1 MNLKTWFKGLGVF
14 VLSSFITSLAAAN
27 LSPST
32 FNFSK
37 QGLTK
42 LAALAMI
49 VGVKALLLYLKQSP
63 LPSADGKTDWTRI
76 SGVVAFAAVLPA
88 AMIGSGCVS
97 SWERSTYATLA
108 TGKAL
113 IDCAVAG
120 YNHFDTD
127 IRHACAANPN
137 DPAFDPSK
145 FYIAQTRDAQQAIE
159 KARQAQIACVE
170 AFEGYAVAKL
180 GKDKTVSLADKEAAV
195 VAYLAQLPTLLNA
208 VRALIGTPL
217 AQRGTPQ
224 PNNST
229 TETPRHGENQGL
241 FWRHENLRGLQRIRG
256 KGLQAP
262 SPVDDAL
269 AVVVALKP
277 AALRSPDHRMTAIT
291 RFQEVSRG
299 Q

>member
-42 LAALAMI
+42 LAALATI
-49 VGVKALLLYLKQSP
+49 VGVKAVLLYLKQSP
-63 LPSADGKTDWTRI
+63 LPLPDGKTDWTRI

-88 AMIGSGCVS
+88 ALLNSGCVS
-97 SWERSTYATLA
+97 SWEQSTYATLA

-120 YNHFDTD
+120 YNHFDAD
-127 IRHACAANPN
+127 IRHACASNPA
-137 DPAFDPSK
+137 DPAFDPSR

-159 KARQAQIACVE
+159 KARQTQIACVE
-170 AFEGYAVAKL
+170 AFEGYAVAKV
-180 GKDKTVSLADKEAAV
+180 GKDKTVPLADKQAAV
-195 VAYLAQLPTLLNA
+195 VAYLAQLPALLNS
-208 VRALIGTPL
+208 VRALIGKPV
-217 AQRGTPQ
+217 A
-224 PNNST
+224 
-229 TETPRHGENQGL
+229 
-241 FWRHENLRGLQRIRG
+241 
-256 KGLQAP
+256 QAP
-262 SPVDDAL
+262 SPVHDVMRAI
-269 AVVVALKP
+269 VALEP
-277 AALRSPDHRMTAIT
+277 VELRSPDHQIT
-291 RFQEVSRG
+291 RSPDVQEVSRG